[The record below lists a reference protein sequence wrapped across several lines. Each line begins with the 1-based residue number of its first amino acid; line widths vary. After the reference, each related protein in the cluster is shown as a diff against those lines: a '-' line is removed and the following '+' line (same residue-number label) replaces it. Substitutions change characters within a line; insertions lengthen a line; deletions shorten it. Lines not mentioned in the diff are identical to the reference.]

1 MSWRFQKRISIFP
14 GFRLNISRS
23 GISTSLGPRGAS
35 LTLRAKSKPTV
46 NLGIPGSGL
55 STRFS
60 LGGTSQSAAD
70 DEAQT
75 GQQPDQIEPTVQEAR
90 RLGKL
95 FLIGFFVSLLVV
107 GYFLK

>member
-1 MSWRFQKRISIFP
+1 
-14 GFRLNISRS
+14 
-23 GISTSLGPRGAS
+23 
-35 LTLRAKSKPTV
+35 
-46 NLGIPGSGL
+46 
-55 STRFS
+55 